1 LSNGK
6 EAKAPLLAAARV
18 RRVAQ
23 SAVISAAAMAKSAQA
38 VRLVRLVR
46 EVAQRQRAKWR
57 QRAAKE
63 PRLGRKIES
72 FSMV

>member
-6 EAKAPLLAAARV
+6 EAKAPLLAAAHV
-18 RRVAQ
+18 RCVAQ
-23 SAVISAAAMAKSAQA
+23 SAVISAAALAKSAQA
-38 VRLVRLVR
+38 VRLAR
-46 EVAQRQRAKWR
+46 EVVQRQRAKWR

-63 PRLGRKIES
+63 PKLGRKIES

>member
-23 SAVISAAAMAKSAQA
+23 SAVISAAVLAKRAQA
-38 VRLVRLVR
+38 VRLVRE
-46 EVAQRQRAKWR
+46 EVQRQRAKWR

-63 PRLGRKIES
+63 PKLGRKIES